1 MGLGSHARGVVP
13 SPGHKTTSR
22 NEAAME
28 KATHA
33 GATTNPAGSASDSCT
48 SSEEAENSEIPLK
61 SVDNVSL
68 MV

>member
-1 MGLGSHARGVVP
+1 MVP
-13 SPGHKTTSR
+13 PPGHKTTAR

-33 GATTNPAGSASDSCT
+33 GAMTNPADSAGDSCT
-48 SSEEAENSEIPLK
+48 SSEEAEDSEIPLK